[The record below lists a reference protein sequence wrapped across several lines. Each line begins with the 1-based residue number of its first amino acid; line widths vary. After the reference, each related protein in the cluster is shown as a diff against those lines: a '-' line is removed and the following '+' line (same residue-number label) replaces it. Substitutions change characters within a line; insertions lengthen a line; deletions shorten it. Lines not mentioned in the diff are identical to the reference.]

1 MPPDRCIRVL
11 CVDDNP
17 LVADAVAM
25 RLQLAG
31 GFECVGHLLDASSM
45 LAEVARLRPDVVLMD
60 LDMPGS
66 EPFEMMRTLSRAF
79 PETRVLV
86 LSGHVRRDLL
96 DRAIEF
102 GAWGYLSK
110 NDDAEMLV
118 NAVRR
123 VAGGEFVLGPELAI
137 DSSFR

>member
-31 GFECVGHLLDASSM
+31 GFECVGYLPDASSM

-123 VAGGEFVLGPELAI
+123 VAGGEFVLGPELAT